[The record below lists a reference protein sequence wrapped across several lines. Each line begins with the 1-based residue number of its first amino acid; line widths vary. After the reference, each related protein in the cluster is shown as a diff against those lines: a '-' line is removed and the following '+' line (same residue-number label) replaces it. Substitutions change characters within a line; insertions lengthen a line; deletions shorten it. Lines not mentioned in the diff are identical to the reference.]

1 MIFAGWIHL
10 RGRAIFSPKRLMYS
24 IAGYGK
30 MIADRGRM
38 DAYRAAL
45 RRVIRSDS
53 VVLDIGC
60 GTAIFS
66 LLACQLGARRV
77 YAVEPDDAI
86 QVGREIAAANGYR
99 ERIVFIQD
107 RSDRVNLPE
116 RADVIVS
123 DLRGILPLFGH
134 HLSSIIDARR
144 RWLAPDGVMIPQSD
158 TLWAA
163 VVQAPELYSRYFGGL
178 DGDSYELKMDAA
190 RTIVANSWSKARV
203 EAQQLVVEPQCWA
216 TLDYRTVRDIN
227 AGGEL
232 TWITTRSGTASGLIV
247 WFDSTLI
254 EGVGISNAPTAP
266 ELIYGSAFFPLL
278 KPVEIDAGDQIAVA
292 FTARLIGEDYLWGW
306 ETTVSAMGAE
316 PCVKAHFKQSTFL
329 GAPLSPISLRARQE
343 NFVPELDEGGAIDHF
358 ILSSFDGAHSL
369 GDIARAVMAR
379 FPDHFADRQSALRR
393 VSELSQRY
401 SRRPEVEK

>member
-1 MIFAGWIHL
+1 
-10 RGRAIFSPKRLMYS
+10 MYS

-45 RRVIRSDS
+45 RQVIRSDS

-86 QVGREIAAANGYR
+86 QVAREIAAANGYG

-107 RSDRVNLPE
+107 RSDRIVLPE
-116 RADVIVS
+116 PADVIVS
-123 DLRGILPLFGH
+123 DLRGILPLFEH
-134 HLSSIIDARR
+134 HLSSIIDARQR
-144 RWLAPDGVMIPQSD
+144 LLAPGGVMIPQSD

-163 VVQAPELYSRYFGGL
+163 VVQAPELYSRHFGGL
-178 DGDSYELKMDAA
+178 DRDSYELKMAAA
-190 RTIVANSWSKARV
+190 RKIAANNWSKARLQ
-203 EAQQLVVEPQCWA
+203 AQQLVVEPRCWA
-216 TLDYRTVRDIN
+216 TLDYRRLCEVD
-227 AGGEL
+227 AGAEL
-232 TWITTRSGTASGLIV
+232 IWTAARPATASGLIV

-254 EGVGISNAPTAP
+254 DGVSISNAPAAP
-266 ELIYGSAFFPLL
+266 ELIYGSAFFPFVT
-278 KPVEIDAGDQIAVA
+278 PIEIDAGDQIAVS

-306 ETTVSAMGAE
+306 QTKVSGLGAE
-316 PCVKAHFKQSTFL
+316 PGVKAHFQQSTFL
-329 GAPLSPISLRARQE
+329 GAPLSPVNLRTRQE
-343 NFVPELDEGGAIDHF
+343 SFVPELDESGAIDHF
-358 ILSSFDGAHSL
+358 ILSLFDGTQSL
-369 GDIARAVMAR
+369 GDVAHAIMAR
-379 FPDHFADRQSALRR
+379 FPDHFADWQTALRR

-401 SRRPEVEK
+401 SRRPEAEKWRRPST

>member
-1 MIFAGWIHL
+1 
-10 RGRAIFSPKRLMYS
+10 MYS

-45 RRVIRSDS
+45 RQVIRSDS

-86 QVGREIAAANGYR
+86 QVGREIAQANGYR

-107 RSDRVNLPE
+107 RSDRVNLLQ

-123 DLRGILPLFGH
+123 DLRGILPLFEH
-134 HLSSIIDARR
+134 HLSSIIDARQR
-144 RWLAPDGVMIPQSD
+144 LLAPGGVLIPQSD

-163 VVQAPELYSRYFGGL
+163 VVQAPELYSRHFGGI
-178 DGDSYELKMDAA
+178 DRDSYELKMDAA
-190 RTIVANSWSKARV
+190 RNIAANSWSKARV
-203 EAQQLVVEPQCWA
+203 EPQQLIVEPQCWA
-216 TLDYRTVRDIN
+216 ILDYRTVRDFN

-232 TWITTRSGTASGLIV
+232 TWTTTRSGTASGLIV

-254 EGVGISNAPTAP
+254 EGVRISNAPTAP
-266 ELIYGSAFFPLL
+266 ELIYGSAFFPWL
-278 KPVEIDAGDQIAVA
+278 KPVEIAAGDQIAVTL
-292 FTARLIGEDYLWGW
+292 TARLIGEDYLWGW
-306 ETTVSAMGAE
+306 QTTVSGMGAQ
-316 PCVKAHFKQSTFL
+316 PCVKARFKQSTFL
-329 GAPLSPISLRARQE
+329 GAPLSPLSLRTRQE
-343 NFVPELDEGGAIDHF
+343 SFVPELDESGGIDHF
-358 ILSSFDGAHSL
+358 ILSSFDGVHSL
-369 GDIARAVMAR
+369 GDIARAIMTK
-379 FPDHFADRQSALRR
+379 FPDHFADWQTALRR
-393 VSELSQRY
+393 VSDLSRRY

>member
-1 MIFAGWIHL
+1 
-10 RGRAIFSPKRLMYS
+10 MYS

-45 RRVIRSDS
+45 RQVIRSDS

-60 GTAIFS
+60 GTGIFS
-66 LLACQLGARRV
+66 LLACQMGARRV

-86 QVGREIAAANGYR
+86 QVGREIAAANGYC

-107 RSDRVNLPE
+107 RSDSVNLPQ
-116 RADVIVS
+116 RADIIVS
-123 DLRGILPLFGH
+123 DLRGILPLFEH
-134 HLSSIIDARR
+134 HLFSIIDARQR
-144 RWLAPDGVMIPQSD
+144 LLAPGGLLIPQSD

-163 VVQAPELYSRYFGGL
+163 VVQAPELYSRHFGGI
-178 DGDSYELKMDAA
+178 DRDSYGLKMDAA
-190 RTIVANSWSKARV
+190 RKIAANNWSKARV
-203 EAQQLVVEPQCWA
+203 EPQQLVVEPQCWA

-227 AGGEL
+227 ARGEL
-232 TWITTRSGTASGLIV
+232 TWTTTRSGTASGLIV

-254 EGVGISNAPTAP
+254 EGINISNAPTAP

-278 KPVEIDAGDQIAVA
+278 TPVEFAAGDQIAVTL
-292 FTARLIGEDYLWGW
+292 TARLIGEDYLWGW
-306 ETTVSAMGAE
+306 ETTVSGVAAE

-329 GAPLSPISLRARQE
+329 GAPLSPLGLRSRQE
-343 NFVPELDEGGAIDHF
+343 SFVPELDESGGIDHF
-358 ILSSFDGAHSL
+358 ILSSFDGTHSL
-369 GDIARAVMAR
+369 GDIARAIMNK
-379 FPDHFADRQSALRR
+379 FPDHFAEWQTALRR
-393 VSELSQRY
+393 VSDLSRRY